1 MRCGQTHAS
10 ALEELRATREEM
22 AAAERAARQA
32 SLDRMR
38 NAGQAASKADAME
51 AYFAKQAAKE
61 QAKKDA
67 KKAGGGGLGGIDW
80 KW

>member
-1 MRCGQTHAS
+1 MRS
-10 ALEELRATREEM
+10 
-22 AAAERAARQA
+22 
-32 SLDRMR
+32 
-38 NAGQAASKADAME
+38 AGQAASKADAME

>member
-1 MRCGQTHAS
+1 
-10 ALEELRATREEM
+10 
-22 AAAERAARQA
+22 
-32 SLDRMR
+32 
-38 NAGQAASKADAME
+38 ME